1 MDGVLCWQSDE
12 IVDERGNFLKSYTHE
27 KSELN
32 IPFSLQEVF
41 TSNSFPGVVR
51 GFHLQVGSSENYRI
65 VQVISGRVLDVLL
78 DLRVDSATYCQLES
92 REFANGLNQTL
103 LIPPGVAHGFQALE
117 ESRML
122 YLSSNKWN
130 PKLDTGVNP
139 ISAGFVWPMEISKVS
154 ERDAALPT
162 LAEYKTKKL

>member
-27 KSELN
+27 KSKLDT
-32 IPFSLQEVF
+32 PFSLQEVF
-41 TSNSFPGVVR
+41 TSNSLPGVVR

-65 VQVISGRVLDVLL
+65 IQVISGRVLDVLL
-78 DLRVDSATYCQLES
+78 DLRVDSETYCQFES
-92 REFANGLNQTL
+92 RELVYGLNQTL
-103 LIPPGVAHGFQALE
+103 FIPPGVAHGFQALE
-117 ESRML
+117 ESKML

-139 ISAGFVWPMEISKVS
+139 INAGFEWPMEISKIS
-154 ERDAALPT
+154 ERDAALPI
-162 LAEYKTKKL
+162 LADYKSKNL